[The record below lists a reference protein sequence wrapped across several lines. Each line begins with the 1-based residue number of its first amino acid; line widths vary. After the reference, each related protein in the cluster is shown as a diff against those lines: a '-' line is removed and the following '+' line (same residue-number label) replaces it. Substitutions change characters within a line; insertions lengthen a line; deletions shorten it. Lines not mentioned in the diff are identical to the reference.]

1 MRIKLAFSLI
11 LACLAVTFIVQ
22 NTAIVKIDFLAWT
35 LEISLASLVFIM
47 LGTGIVFG
55 WLLNSFIR
63 YSENRRRAKDQ
74 SIVQGNKS
82 S

>member
-1 MRIKLAFSLI
+1 MMRIKVAFSLI

-35 LEISLASLVFIM
+35 LEISLASLVFVV

-63 YSENRRRAKDQ
+63 YSDNRRRSKNQ
-74 SIVQGNKS
+74 SLEQPK
-82 S
+82 